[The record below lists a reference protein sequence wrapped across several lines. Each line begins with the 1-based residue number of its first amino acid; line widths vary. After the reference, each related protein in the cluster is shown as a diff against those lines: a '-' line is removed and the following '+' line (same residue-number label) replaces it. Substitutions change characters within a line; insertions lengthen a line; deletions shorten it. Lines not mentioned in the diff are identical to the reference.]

1 MFTAA
6 TTDLITTV
14 LGPDTDSQALRRRHA
29 EGSTEDHLASLV
41 LEAAR
46 RLSEL
51 EEILRQRVGSVAGV
65 LTRLTATLDAG
76 QSGNPHGVLQSTGLD
91 IDLLAARHA
100 EAHHWLVATLSAY
113 RAATV
118 GQ

>member
-6 TTDLITTV
+6 TTNLIKAV
-14 LGPDTDSQALRRRHA
+14 LGPDTDPQVLRRRHA
-29 EGSTEDHLASLV
+29 EGSADDHLAGLV
-41 LEAAR
+41 LDAAR
-46 RLSEL
+46 RMSEL
-51 EEILRQRVGSVAGV
+51 EENLRQRAGSVAGV

-100 EAHHWLVATLSAY
+100 EAHHWLVSTLSAY
-113 RAATV
+113 RAATA

>member
-6 TTDLITTV
+6 TTNLITTV
-14 LGPDTDSQALRRRHA
+14 LGPDTDPQVLRRRHA
-29 EGSTEDHLASLV
+29 EGSAEEHLAGLV
-41 LEAAR
+41 LDAAR
-46 RLSEL
+46 RLSDL
-51 EEILRQRVGSVAGV
+51 EENLRQRAGSVAGV

-91 IDLLAARHA
+91 IELLAARHA
-100 EAHHWLVATLSAY
+100 EAHHRLVATLSAY
-113 RAATV
+113 RAATS